1 MHILVCDDDAAF
13 AAQMDEY
20 ISEWFRA
27 REIQVQSTVCT
38 SGEQLL
44 ATPELERYQLAFLD
58 VDLKTTDGIALGRKL
73 RQVAPDIVL
82 VYISAYLEFAPQ
94 GYTVNAYRYLLKR
107 DIAAQLPS
115 CLEDI
120 FSGMSDLRKTLEVHH
135 NRTTSEIPLDQIY
148 YLESDLRQINVYG
161 DIPHQPICTFYGKI
175 ADLPAM
181 LYENGFLQ
189 VGRLLRLYLQL
200 LLAVDAAV
208 LAVGAQLKD
217 LVALLFNAGD
227 AAGILAPHNVHQTLG
242 GLGLLLADS
251 LAVFNNGHADVRV
264 QISQHIQVQPGGI
277 ALYLND
283 VLAAAGRLF
292 AAGVLD
298 QRHAGSAVARN
309 AQQIHQT
316 NGSTCL
322 DVVDDN
328 TVLNLVNIQHIS
340 FPPSV
345 LWGLQAPAES

>member
-13 AAQMDEY
+13 AARMDEY

-44 ATPELERYQLAFLD
+44 ATPELEHYQLAFLD

-73 RQVAPDIVL
+73 RQIAPDIML
-82 VYISAYLEFAPQ
+82 VYISAYLEFAPK

-120 FSGMSDLRKTLEVHH
+120 FSGMSDPRKTLEVHH

-148 YLESDLRQINVYG
+148 YLESNLRQINVYG

-189 VGRLLRLYLQL
+189 VGR
-200 LLAVDAAV
+200 
-208 LAVGAQLKD
+208 
-217 LVALLFNAGD
+217 
-227 AAGILAPHNVHQTLG
+227 
-242 GLGLLLADS
+242 S
-251 LAVFNNGHADVRV
+251 
-264 QISQHIQVQPGGI
+264 
-277 ALYLND
+277 
-283 VLAAAGRLF
+283 
-292 AAGVLD
+292 
-298 QRHAGSAVARN
+298 
-309 AQQIHQT
+309 
-316 NGSTCL
+316 
-322 DVVDDN
+322 DVV
-328 TVLNLVNIQHIS
+328 NLQYVRSIRNYKVELRS
-340 FPPSV
+340 GVELSV
-345 LWGLQAPAES
+345 SRQYYTAIRSAWLEWKGQFGNE

>member
-1 MHILVCDDDAAF
+1 MHILVCDDDAVF

-44 ATPELERYQLAFLD
+44 ATPEL
-58 VDLKTTDGIALGRKL
+58 GRRL

-189 VGRLLRLYLQL
+189 VGR
-200 LLAVDAAV
+200 
-208 LAVGAQLKD
+208 
-217 LVALLFNAGD
+217 
-227 AAGILAPHNVHQTLG
+227 
-242 GLGLLLADS
+242 S
-251 LAVFNNGHADVRV
+251 
-264 QISQHIQVQPGGI
+264 
-277 ALYLND
+277 
-283 VLAAAGRLF
+283 
-292 AAGVLD
+292 
-298 QRHAGSAVARN
+298 
-309 AQQIHQT
+309 
-316 NGSTCL
+316 
-322 DVVDDN
+322 DVV
-328 TVLNLVNIQHIS
+328 NLQYVRSIRNYKVELRS
-340 FPPSV
+340 GVELSV
-345 LWGLQAPAES
+345 SRQYYTAIRSAWLEWKGQFGDE

>member
-44 ATPELERYQLAFLD
+44 ATPELERYQL
-58 VDLKTTDGIALGRKL
+58 GRKL
-73 RQVAPDIVL
+73 RQIAPDIVL

-120 FSGMSDLRKTLEVHH
+120 FSGMSDPRKTLEVHH

-189 VGRLLRLYLQL
+189 VGR
-200 LLAVDAAV
+200 
-208 LAVGAQLKD
+208 
-217 LVALLFNAGD
+217 
-227 AAGILAPHNVHQTLG
+227 
-242 GLGLLLADS
+242 S
-251 LAVFNNGHADVRV
+251 
-264 QISQHIQVQPGGI
+264 
-277 ALYLND
+277 
-283 VLAAAGRLF
+283 
-292 AAGVLD
+292 
-298 QRHAGSAVARN
+298 
-309 AQQIHQT
+309 
-316 NGSTCL
+316 
-322 DVVDDN
+322 DVV
-328 TVLNLVNIQHIS
+328 NLQYVRSIRNYKVELRS
-340 FPPSV
+340 GVELSV
-345 LWGLQAPAES
+345 SRQYYTAIRSAWLEWKGQFGDE

>member
-13 AAQMDEY
+13 AAQIDEY

-161 DIPHQPICTFYGKI
+161 DHP
-175 ADLPAM
+175 
-181 LYENGFLQ
+181 
-189 VGRLLRLYLQL
+189 
-200 LLAVDAAV
+200 
-208 LAVGAQLKD
+208 
-217 LVALLFNAGD
+217 
-227 AAGILAPHNVHQTLG
+227 
-242 GLGLLLADS
+242 
-251 LAVFNNGHADVRV
+251 
-264 QISQHIQVQPGGI
+264 
-277 ALYLND
+277 
-283 VLAAAGRLF
+283 
-292 AAGVLD
+292 
-298 QRHAGSAVARN
+298 
-309 AQQIHQT
+309 
-316 NGSTCL
+316 
-322 DVVDDN
+322 
-328 TVLNLVNIQHIS
+328 
-340 FPPSV
+340 
-345 LWGLQAPAES
+345 APAHLATILRQDRCICPPCCNGKLRRFWQVRAQRCGQSEICALHPQL

>member
-1 MHILVCDDDAAF
+1 MHILICDDDAAF

-44 ATPELERYQLAFLD
+44 ATPEL
-58 VDLKTTDGIALGRKL
+58 
-73 RQVAPDIVL
+73 

-120 FSGMSDLRKTLEVHH
+120 FSGMTDPKKTLEVRH

-189 VGRLLRLYLQL
+189 VGRSDVVNLQYVRSIRNYKVELRSGVEL
-200 LLAVDAAV
+200 
-208 LAVGAQLKD
+208 
-217 LVALLFNAGD
+217 NASRQD
-227 AAGILAPHNVHQTLG
+227 FPAI
-242 GLGLLLADS
+242 
-251 LAVFNNGHADVRV
+251 
-264 QISQHIQVQPGGI
+264 
-277 ALYLND
+277 
-283 VLAAAGRLF
+283 
-292 AAGVLD
+292 
-298 QRHAGSAVARN
+298 RN
-309 AQQIHQT
+309 AWLEWKGQF
-316 NGSTCL
+316 G
-322 DVVDDN
+322 D
-328 TVLNLVNIQHIS
+328 
-340 FPPSV
+340 
-345 LWGLQAPAES
+345 E

>member
-120 FSGMSDLRKTLEVHH
+120 YASMMQAG
-135 NRTTSEIPLDQIY
+135 TSEKRWRCTTTVPPVRSRWIRSI
-148 YLESDLRQINVYG
+148 IWKA
-161 DIPHQPICTFYGKI
+161 IC
-175 ADLPAM
+175 
-181 LYENGFLQ
+181 
-189 VGRLLRLYLQL
+189 GRSTSTAISRTSPS
-200 LLAVDAAV
+200 
-208 LAVGAQLKD
+208 
-217 LVALLFNAGD
+217 
-227 AAGILAPHNVHQTLG
+227 APFT
-242 GLGLLLADS
+242 ARS
-251 LAVFNNGHADVRV
+251 L
-264 QISQHIQVQPGGI
+264 I
-277 ALYLND
+277 
-283 VLAAAGRLF
+283 
-292 AAGVLD
+292 
-298 QRHAGSAVARN
+298 
-309 AQQIHQT
+309 
-316 NGSTCL
+316 C
-322 DVVDDN
+322 
-328 TVLNLVNIQHIS
+328 
-340 FPPSV
+340 PPCCTKT
-345 LWGLQAPAES
+345 AFCR

>member
-13 AAQMDEY
+13 AARMDEY

-148 YLESDLRQINVYG
+148 YLESDL
-161 DIPHQPICTFYGKI
+161 
-175 ADLPAM
+175 PAM

-189 VGRLLRLYLQL
+189 VGR
-200 LLAVDAAV
+200 
-208 LAVGAQLKD
+208 
-217 LVALLFNAGD
+217 
-227 AAGILAPHNVHQTLG
+227 
-242 GLGLLLADS
+242 S
-251 LAVFNNGHADVRV
+251 
-264 QISQHIQVQPGGI
+264 
-277 ALYLND
+277 
-283 VLAAAGRLF
+283 
-292 AAGVLD
+292 
-298 QRHAGSAVARN
+298 
-309 AQQIHQT
+309 
-316 NGSTCL
+316 
-322 DVVDDN
+322 DVV
-328 TVLNLVNIQHIS
+328 NLQYVRSIRNYKVELRS
-340 FPPSV
+340 GVELSV
-345 LWGLQAPAES
+345 SRQYYTAIRSAWLEWKGQFGDE